1 MAFVN
6 KSRNRYTKSRNRY
19 TKSRN
24 RYTKSRNRYTKSR
37 NKLFLT
43 PYLRDKNC
51 PKTLL
56 KLY

>member
-1 MAFVN
+1 MSFVN

-37 NKLFLT
+37 NKPFFT
-43 PYLRDKNC
+43 PYLRSKNC